1 MLCYS
6 GKLSLF
12 FFSASCLIAI
22 LPEVLLRLEFDAPQA
37 YFNNI
42 WLRHLFQYG
51 FLNVLILLAYRGFPY
66 QVAVRAAFLGYAVGI
81 GIIILLIANPTWQM
95 FGVYVVVLATFHYTE
110 FLGIAWINPS
120 ALSINSFILNH
131 STAYGVALFSSW
143 IEFAVEWRYLP
154 VIKVP
159 SSVSY
164 FGLVLCVC
172 GELLR
177 KLAMFTA
184 KQNFN
189 HIVQSEKMD
198 DHELITHGVY
208 RVCRHPS
215 YVGWF
220 YWAIGTQ
227 LILQNP
233 LCLLAY
239 AVVSWKFIYDRI
251 LFEETTL
258 LNFFGQDY
266 VDYQKKVGTGLP
278 FISGYKLDL

>member
-1 MLCYS
+1 MLCYD

-12 FFSASCLIAI
+12 CFTAASLIAI
-22 LPEVLLRLEFDAPQA
+22 LPEVLLRLEFDVPQA
-37 YFNNI
+37 YFNKI
-42 WLRHLFQYG
+42 WLTHLFQYG
-51 FLNVLILLAYRGFPY
+51 FLNILLLLAFRGFSY
-66 QVAVRAAFLGYAVGI
+66 QVAVRAAFLGYVFGI
-81 GIIILLIANPTWQM
+81 GIIVSLIASPSWQM
-95 FGVYVVVLATFHYTE
+95 FGMYITVMATFHYTE
-110 FLGIAWINPS
+110 FLGIACINPS
-120 ALSINSFILNH
+120 ALSIDSFILNH
-131 STAYGVALFSSW
+131 SIAYGVAASSSW
-143 IEFAVEWRYLP
+143 MEFVAERQYFP
-154 VIKVP
+154 SIKEP

-184 KQNFN
+184 KQNFS
-189 HIVQSEKMD
+189 HIVQDEKLD
-198 DHELITHGVY
+198 GHELVTHGVY

-220 YWAIGTQ
+220 YWSIGTQ

-239 AVVSWKFIYDRI
+239 IAAAWKFIRDRI
-251 LFEETTL
+251 YFEETTL

-266 VDYQKKVGTGLP
+266 VDYQKKVGTGMP
-278 FISGYKLDL
+278 FISGYKLNL